1 MHKPVLLNEVLEIL
15 DPKPGEFFI
24 DGTLD
29 GGGHARAVIAGIS
42 PAGRFLGVD
51 WDGAML
57 SNFKES
63 DRKGGTKIILVNDN
77 FKNMKEILR
86 QERIGKADGL
96 LLDLGFSSEQIDGSG
111 RGFSFRNDE
120 PLLMTYDLQARP
132 AWEWLGELRE
142 AALVKIIK
150 DFGEERFAGRI
161 AKAIKKNLPMK
172 TSGKLAEI
180 VRSAV
185 PGNYEHGR
193 IHPAT
198 RTFQALRIFVNQE
211 LENIR
216 TVLNDLPLI
225 LNPGARVAVISFHS
239 LEDRIVKR
247 SFRSFV
253 ADDRAELLNKKPI
266 IATDEE
272 VSENPRSRS
281 AKLRGLKIL

>member
-1 MHKPVLLNEVLEIL
+1 
-15 DPKPGEFFI
+15 
-24 DGTLD
+24 
-29 GGGHARAVIAGIS
+29 
-42 PAGRFLGVD
+42 
-51 WDGAML
+51 
-57 SNFKES
+57 
-63 DRKGGTKIILVNDN
+63 
-77 FKNMKEILR
+77 
-86 QERIGKADGL
+86 
-96 LLDLGFSSEQIDGSG
+96 
-111 RGFSFRNDE
+111 
-120 PLLMTYDLQARP
+120 
-132 AWEWLGELRE
+132 
-142 AALVKIIK
+142 
-150 DFGEERFAGRI
+150 
-161 AKAIKKNLPMK
+161 MK